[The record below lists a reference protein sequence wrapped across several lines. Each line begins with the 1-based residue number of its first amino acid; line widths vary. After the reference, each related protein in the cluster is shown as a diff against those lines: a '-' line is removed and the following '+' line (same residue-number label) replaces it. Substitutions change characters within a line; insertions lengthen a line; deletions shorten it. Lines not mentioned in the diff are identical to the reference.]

1 MILLTNTVPQ
11 TIPVG
16 GSVAFDTVIF
26 QTGNG
31 ECHRANSAG
40 VSMRCRGIYEVNF
53 SADVSGTAPLELTI
67 EAGGEPLP
75 ETVMSS
81 ASATAQNVSTMTAL
95 RNCCTGYERVTVVN
109 TGANDVTVESPKLFV
124 KRIA

>member
-1 MILLTNTVPQ
+1 MILLTNSADQ
-11 TIPVG
+11 TSATGAAVTY
-16 GSVAFDTVIF
+16 DTVIF

-31 ECHRANSAG
+31 ECHRDNSSA
-40 VSMRCRGIYEVNF
+40 VSMRCKGIYEVHF

-67 EAGGEPLP
+67 ETGGEPLP

-95 RNCCTGYERVTVVN
+95 RNCCTGFGRVTVVN
-109 TGANDVTVESPKLFV
+109 TGTGDATVASPKLFV
-124 KRIA
+124 KRVA